1 MIIRNQGRWIRC
13 LGVAMMTALLS
24 APVMAQ
30 EEDLEPVKVGKPVRI
45 EVFPPSFKLIGQREQ
60 IQMVV
65 TGHYANGTLQDLT
78 RVAKYSSS
86 NKGVAFVK
94 GSVAFPKSNGSAEI
108 TVSAGGKTAKMKLMV
123 STKKQPVSFNYDT
136 LAAFSKN
143 GCNSGACHGSPS
155 GKGGFRLSLRAFDS
169 KLDKLT
175 LIREEFGRRVNPL
188 SPDRS
193 LVLLKPLM
201 KVPHG
206 GGKKMNKSDP
216 AYKVIRDWISEGCK
230 VDPADAPTP
239 VAIQVYPP
247 SGRVL
252 KRPAH
257 TQQLCVLAKFSD
269 GSIRDIT
276 PLAVYTSSDEEVA
289 SPTVGGLVIGQNRG
303 EAAIVVRYL
312 SFIESTFLTFV
323 KDIKG
328 FVWSNPKENNYIDL
342 LVHKKLKQLKFL
354 PSDVCT
360 DEEFI
365 RRVYLDVIG
374 LLPSVKEVKAFM
386 ADKSA
391 NKRAQLIDTL
401 LDRPEFAKFW
411 ALKWGDLLRLTNGQ
425 VGGDGVHK
433 YYRWIERAFAKNMP
447 YDQFARE
454 LLTAVGSTYQ
464 NPAANFYRTSKDTN
478 DCVETVSQI
487 FLGARLQCAKCH
499 NHPFERWT
507 QDNYYGMAA
516 FFNRLQRKTGGRP
529 NEMFVYMTKSG
540 DVTQPRTGQKM
551 KPWLPLQGDVE
562 KPNDFDRRITFVD
575 WLTKPNNPFFAKIE
589 ANRIWYHLL
598 GRGIVDPPD
607 DFRDS
612 NPPSNAALLDALA
625 KDFVK
630 NKYDRKHVIRTI
642 LNSRAYQAS
651 FRPNKFNKD
660 DTKYFSHY
668 QPRLLSAEQLLDAI
682 CHVTSV
688 QENFSSLPPGTKATQ
703 LPAPDLVKNDFL
715 KIFGQPER
723 QTVCQCERST
733 ESNLGM
739 AIQFFNGPLIYNKLR
754 DSNNRFRKLIVAKQ
768 NDESIIR
775 ELHLAAVNRLPTKK
789 ELTASMNHIRTK
801 RTEIDPTNK
810 QIAKKLVD
818 LKQQLAGVEDEVR
831 AKLVV
836 PKLKNVPKLLQK
848 DLQAAFA
855 VPAAKRSEVQKYLV
869 KKLGPLVAISAA
881 ELKKA
886 MAGKAVKAKI
896 AALQKQ
902 LKDTEGS
909 KLTPAKSRIMALEDI
924 CWALLNTNEFLFQ
937 H

>member
-1 MIIRNQGRWIRC
+1 V
-13 LGVAMMTALLS
+13 L
-24 APVMAQ
+24 
-30 EEDLEPVKVGKPVRI
+30 
-45 EVFPPSFKLIGQREQ
+45 
-60 IQMVV
+60 
-65 TGHYANGTLQDLT
+65 
-78 RVAKYSSS
+78 AKYS
-86 NKGVAFVK
+86 
-94 GSVAFPKSNGSAEI
+94 
-108 TVSAGGKTAKMKLMV
+108 
-123 STKKQPVSFNYDT
+123 
-136 LAAFSKN
+136 
-143 GCNSGACHGSPS
+143 
-155 GKGGFRLSLRAFDS
+155 
-169 KLDKLT
+169 
-175 LIREEFGRRVNPL
+175 
-188 SPDRS
+188 
-193 LVLLKPLM
+193 
-201 KVPHG
+201 
-206 GGKKMNKSDP
+206 
-216 AYKVIRDWISEGCK
+216 
-230 VDPADAPTP
+230 
-239 VAIQVYPP
+239 
-247 SGRVL
+247 
-252 KRPAH
+252 
-257 TQQLCVLAKFSD
+257 D
-269 GSIRDIT
+269 GNVRDIT
-276 PLAVYTSSDEEVA
+276 ELAVYTSSDEEVA
-289 SPTVGGLVIGQNRG
+289 SATVGGLVVGQNRG

-312 SFIESTFLTFV
+312 SFIESSFLTFV

-328 FVWSNPKENNYIDL
+328 FAWTNPKENNYIDKH
-342 LVHKKLKQLKFL
+342 VHAKLQQLKYL
-354 PSDVCT
+354 PSGLCS
-360 DEEFI
+360 DEEFV

-374 LLPSVKEVKAFM
+374 LLPTVKDVQVFL
-386 ADKSA
+386 ADKSPK
-391 NKRAQLIDTL
+391 KRAKLIDTL
-401 LDRPEFAKFW
+401 LTRPEFAKFW

-433 YYRWIERAFAKNMP
+433 YYRWIERSFAKNMP

-529 NEMFVYMTKSG
+529 NEMFVYMTKAG
-540 DVTQPRTGQKM
+540 EVTQPRTGQKM
-551 KPWLPLQGDVE
+551 KPWLPLQGDVD

-612 NPPSNAALLDALA
+612 NPPSNGALLDALA
-625 KDFVK
+625 KDFVQK
-630 NKYDRKHVIRTI
+630 KYDRKHVIRTI

-651 FRPNKFNKD
+651 FRPNQFNKD

-688 QENFSSLPPGTKATQ
+688 QENFSTLPAGTKATQ

-754 DSNNRFRKLIVAKQ
+754 DSNNRFRKLIVAKKE
-768 NDESIIR
+768 DSAIIR
-775 ELHLAAVNRLPTKK
+775 ELHLAAVNRLPTAK
-789 ELTASMNHIRTK
+789 ELAASMNHIQTK
-801 RTEIDPTNK
+801 HTEIGPTNK
-810 QIAKKLVD
+810 QIAAKLVA
-818 LKQQLAGVEDEVR
+818 LKKQLAGVSGDVKS
-831 AKLVV
+831 KLMVT
-836 PKLKNVPKLLQK
+836 KLTKVPKLLQA
-848 DLQAAFA
+848 DLKAALLT
-855 VPAAKRSEVQKYLV
+855 PAAKRNEVQKYLV
-869 KKLGPLVAISAA
+869 TKLGTLVQVPAA

-886 MAGKAVKAKI
+886 MAAKAVV
-896 AALQKQ
+896 KQ
-902 LKDTEGS
+902 LADLNKKIKDTEGS
-909 KLTPAKSRIMALEDI
+909 RLNPAKSRIMALEDI